1 MSGCLVFSETNA
13 IAPSSLAVDHS
24 LCMLM
29 DTQTPSH
36 ADLSKYVCRVAGSG
50 AVGRMPTGTF
60 RLAGSGAGA
69 SGGAALQRP
78 VAPDLVANA
87 TSAAVAAAS
96 SAVDLSCMEI
106 DVVAV
111 GMGLRFV
118 EIETIEKVR
127 ILRVP
132 GIFDCLLVVIKSKRH
147 CMLLC
152 QGRRP

>member
-1 MSGCLVFSETNA
+1 MFGG
-13 IAPSSLAVDHS
+13 
-24 LCMLM
+24 
-29 DTQTPSH
+29 
-36 ADLSKYVCRVAGSG
+36 RVAGSTTL
-50 AVGRMPTGTF
+50 GRMPTGTL
-60 RLAGSGAGA
+60 RMAGSGAGA

-118 EIETIEKVR
+118 EIQTDEKVQT
-127 ILRVP
+127 
-132 GIFDCLLVVIKSKRH
+132 
-147 CMLLC
+147 LC
-152 QGRRP
+152 TKWLCPWSADWPDISTGV